1 MESIIQKTL
10 KLLLDK
16 FGAEYQV
23 VTVIEEEGHYR
34 ANIET
39 DVPAKLIGHNG
50 AILNALQAV
59 LKTLLYAK
67 SEEKIFMTIDVD
79 GYRKDQEERIYEQ
92 VQHYIDLMEQ
102 QNLSEIKL
110 KPMPPY
116 KRRLVHLWILNNFP
130 KLSTDSV
137 GEDRDRAIRVFH
149 K

>member
-1 MESIIQKTL
+1 MESIIQKAL

-16 FGAEYQV
+16 FGANYDV
-23 VTVIEEEGHYR
+23 VTVVEENGHYR

-39 DVPAKLIGHNG
+39 EHPAKLIGHNG

-59 LKTLLYAK
+59 LKSLLWAK
-67 SEEKIFMTIDVD
+67 DEEKVFMTIDVD
-79 GYRKDQEERIYEQ
+79 GYRKDQEDRIYKQ
-92 VQHYIDLMEQ
+92 VQHYIDLLEQ

-130 KLSTDSV
+130 KLTTESV
-137 GEDRDRAIRVFH
+137 GEGRDRAIRVFY